1 MNSLFGIPMDTLM
14 AIFSV
19 AFVAAVGIVAAL
31 ALRERIFLKL
41 ALRNIQRRPGR
52 AGLIV
57 AGLMLGTTIVA
68 AAFNTGDTMT
78 HTVRSTVLTSL
89 GNIDEVISVEGAET
103 EATVF
108 VEAPASDIEYFDEDL
123 FPLSLIHI

>member
-14 AIFSV
+14 AVFS
-19 AFVAAVGIVAAL
+19 AASAAAMGVVAAL
-31 ALRERIFLKL
+31 ALRNRVFLKL
-41 ALRNIQRRPGR
+41 SLRNIQRRPGR
-52 AGLIV
+52 AALIV
-57 AGLMLGTTIVA
+57 VGLMLGTAIVA

-103 EATVF
+103 EAIIF
-108 VEAPASDIEYFDEDL
+108 MEASRRA
-123 FPLSLIHI
+123 